1 MKPINRREFMR
12 AGTGALAAA
21 ALGTGALE
29 RAMAGDRPGRRPNI
43 VVVITDD
50 QRFDAMS
57 CMGHPFLETPNLDR
71 LRREGVLFANA
82 FVTTSLCSPSRA
94 SFLTGTYAHT
104 HGVMLNAT
112 NDYDPAKTPS
122 FCQLLRDR
130 GGYRTGFV
138 GKWHLDSDR
147 DDPREGFDH
156 WVSFKGQGVY
166 VDPEINVNGERS
178 KQTGYTTDV
187 LTDHADRWI
196 RRQAAG
202 ERPFCLYLAHK
213 AVHAPFKPAPR
224 HEGTY
229 ADVKLDPPPSFRD
242 ARRGKPAWKRTRHP
256 SPLRLRS
263 SVEPEVLD
271 AQPPREWKPKRY
283 HRGYMEAILAVDEG
297 VGTLLDTLD
306 ELGIADDTVVVFT
319 SDNGF
324 FLGEHRG
331 LGDKRLSYEESM
343 RIPLLLRYP
352 RLTKAGG
359 TIDEMMLNIDLGPT
373 LLDLAGVKPAPVMQG
388 LSAAPL
394 LAGRTTDWRKSF
406 LYEYWRDLTPVV
418 PRTICVRTDRWKYT
432 RYPDLDQHELY
443 DLKTDPHEMAN
454 LADRPEHAG
463 RVAELRTELERLM
476 RETGYRAQPVHA
488 TGTKPRGVVAAWTF
502 DAIDDGRV
510 EDLSGNGNHG
520 RIRGAVVAPGRSGTG
535 LRFTGSESVT
545 FSRSDSLDPAFAPW
559 IVEAWVKAD
568 GDGVI
573 CAQGGVRLGYALFV
587 DKGVPGFA
595 VRDGHGVYVADGRDA
610 CLGRWTHL
618 AGVIDETHA
627 HLYVN
632 GRQTGSIR
640 LMHLLRAC
648 PTDPLSLGA
657 DTGSP
662 VDPVLSE
669 TGFHGLIDSVRIHRR
684 DAGDDTIAALMA
696 AEA

>member
-1 MKPINRREFMR
+1 MMKPINRREFMR

-29 RAMAGDRPGRRPNI
+29 QVLAGERNGRRPNI

-57 CMGHPFLETPNLDR
+57 CMGHPFLRTPHLDR

-112 NDYDPAKTPS
+112 NDYDPARTPS
-122 FCQLLRDR
+122 FCQCLRDR
-130 GGYRTGFV
+130 GGYRTAFV

-147 DDPREGFDH
+147 DEPREGFDH

-166 VDPEINVNGERS
+166 FDPEINVNGERS
-178 KQTGYTTDV
+178 TQTGYITDI

-196 RRQAAG
+196 RRQAGG

-213 AVHAPFKPAPR
+213 AVHAPFQPAPR
-224 HEGTY
+224 HKGTY
-229 ADVKLDPPPSFRD
+229 ADVALDPPPSFRD
-242 ARRGKPAWKRTRHP
+242 PRRGKPAWKRTRFP

-271 AQPPREWKPKRY
+271 ELPPQAWKPRPY

-297 VGTLLDTLD
+297 VGRLLDTLD

-319 SDNGF
+319 SDNGY
-324 FLGEHRG
+324 FLGDNGGR
-331 LGDKRLSYEESM
+331 GDKRLSYEASM

-352 RLTKAGG
+352 RRVKAGG

-373 LLDLAGVKPAPVMQG
+373 LLDLAGVDPAPVMQG

-394 LAGRTTDWRKSF
+394 LAGRPTAWRESF
-406 LYEYWRDLTPVV
+406 LYEYWRDLTPLV
-418 PRTICVRTDRWKYT
+418 PRMVCVRTDRWKYT

-443 DLKTDPHEMAN
+443 DLKRDPHEMTN
-454 LADRPEHAG
+454 LADRPDHAA
-463 RVAELRTELERLM
+463 RVAELRAELERLM

-488 TGTKPRGVVAAWTF
+488 TSTAPRGLVAAWTF
-502 DAIDDGRV
+502 DAIADGRV
-510 EDLSGNGNHG
+510 EDVSGNSNHG
-520 RIRGAVVAPGRSGTG
+520 RLYGAAAAVEGRRGTA
-535 LRFTGSESVT
+535 LRFTGAERVMVG
-545 FSRSDSLDPAFAPW
+545 RSDSLNPAFAPW

-568 GDGVI
+568 GDGVL
-573 CAQGGVRLGYALFV
+573 CAHGGERLGYALFV
-587 DKGVPGFA
+587 DGGVPGFS
-595 VRDGHGVYVADGRDA
+595 VRDGHAVYVADGRA
-610 CLGRWTHL
+610 SCLGRWTHL

-627 HLYVN
+627 HLYVD
-632 GRQTGSIR
+632 GRRTGSIR
-640 LMHLLRAC
+640 LMHLLRAH

-657 DTGSP
+657 DSGSP
-662 VDPVLSE
+662 VDPAVSA

-684 DAGDDTIAALMA
+684 DAGDDTIAALMG
-696 AEA
+696 E